1 METEWRC
8 INNEVFAAAD
18 SLNVGEFITTESF
31 NLYDAMSAIEL
42 MDPKM
47 VSFLGTTDLGV
58 VTFFRN
64 ALRAH
69 TRRC

>member
-8 INNEVFAAAD
+8 INDEVFAASD
-18 SLNVGEFITTESF
+18 SLNVGEFITTDSF

-47 VSFLGTTDLGV
+47 VSFL
-58 VTFFRN
+58 
-64 ALRAH
+64 A
-69 TRRC
+69 TRPLHVQLSE

>member
-8 INNEVFAAAD
+8 IDAEVFAAAD
-18 SLNVGEFITTESF
+18 SLDVGDFITTESF

-47 VSFLGTTDLGV
+47 VFLC
-58 VTFFRN
+58 
-64 ALRAH
+64 AH
-69 TRRC
+69 D